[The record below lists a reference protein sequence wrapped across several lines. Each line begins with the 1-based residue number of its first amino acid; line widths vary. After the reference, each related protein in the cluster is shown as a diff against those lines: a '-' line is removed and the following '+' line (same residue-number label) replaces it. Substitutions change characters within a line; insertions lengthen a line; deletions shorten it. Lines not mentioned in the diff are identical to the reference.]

1 MEEHK
6 GSSPYREYRG
16 GLNLLTV
23 LLEDRPQ
30 ANTEYCTTALL
41 SLVLCSNMEEVSP
54 EIRPFKFYWINCIEW
69 KLMLLNTRYCY
80 EDEPSSYSALAPGTG
95 NQSPRV
101 RNLPHATQQQSVSY
115 TCAQPQPSCPV
126 LCITLHR
133 LPHFDLDLS
142 KALAGLNAWASLAT
156 ACEEGTWVA
165 AADGKQQWLVG
176 TWKGPGQHSL

>member
-54 EIRPFKFYWINCIEW
+54 EIGPFKFY
-69 KLMLLNTRYCY
+69 
-80 EDEPSSYSALAPGTG
+80 
-95 NQSPRV
+95 
-101 RNLPHATQQQSVSY
+101 
-115 TCAQPQPSCPV
+115 
-126 LCITLHR
+126 
-133 LPHFDLDLS
+133 
-142 KALAGLNAWASLAT
+142 
-156 ACEEGTWVA
+156 
-165 AADGKQQWLVG
+165 
-176 TWKGPGQHSL
+176 